1 MVGLHNEFDRYNRL
15 LNLVS
20 FAGGSLCKDLL
31 FKTENWPTDGR
42 LLYKYME
49 PLRSKFVAKAQ
60 RDVLFPP
67 SGVTDINQ
75 CDLTLL
81 TTIIQLS
88 FGNKYGSLVR
98 DVRKMRNILVHKGDM
113 KLSKVEFDE
122 IWKNYTGILRK
133 HGFDV
138 TMLNELKPEDN
149 IIYITQGIM
158 KYTFQYNY
166 YISEFLLF
174 HISHLLFFS

>member
-1 MVGLHNEFDRYNRL
+1 
-15 LNLVS
+15 
-20 FAGGSLCKDLL
+20 
-31 FKTENWPTDGR
+31 
-42 LLYKYME
+42 
-49 PLRSKFVAKAQ
+49 
-60 RDVLFPP
+60 
-67 SGVTDINQ
+67 
-75 CDLTLL
+75 
-81 TTIIQLS
+81 
-88 FGNKYGSLVR
+88 
-98 DVRKMRNILVHKGDM
+98 M